1 VCRYGDPAFK
11 KCAFLWGPFP
21 QQEVMGAAAV
31 ALRNGDVHDLA
42 SVASHKALFN
52 AEMAKLRISVE
63 NFFAILFNQFK

>member
-1 VCRYGDPAFK
+1 V
-11 KCAFLWGPFP
+11 
-21 QQEVMGAAAV
+21 Q
-31 ALRNGDVHDLA
+31 DLA